1 MFDKQELRELSGY
14 RDEDNLICSFYFP
27 LEKGEP
33 TEEGS
38 QIRLKNMIAEAQA
51 DREHWTSAQLRS
63 VSDDLARIERL
74 ATEEM
79 IVGSGG
85 LAVYACSATGLW
97 EVFHL
102 PDRTGPLLAIDH
114 VIRMRPMI
122 EFMNRYRRHCTVLV
136 GKARARIFLVDPAGV
151 EERPEVVGEVPG
163 RHDQGGWAQA
173 RYQRHHDDRVMR
185 HLKETADQTF
195 SLFQSEGFDQLF
207 VAGTDDVVSEF
218 IEYLHQYLRERLAG
232 TFPMEMVSSAGEVGE
247 QTMGAVQELTEER
260 HGSILASLRAEVHA
274 GNLGAA
280 GLEDSLHALQK
291 GQVLRLL
298 VNDDFV
304 ASGERCKACGLLS
317 MTSPCPFCGGETEHL
332 EDIVEHVVTEAF
344 LRNCEIVI
352 VEGENREHL
361 AELGGIGALL
371 RFAD

>member
-14 RDEDNLICSFYFP
+14 RDEENLICSFYFP
-27 LEKGEP
+27 LEKGQP

-38 QIRLKNMIAEAQA
+38 LIRLKNMITEAQA
-51 DREHWTSAQLRS
+51 DREHWTSAQLKS

-74 ATEEM
+74 TTEEM
-79 IVGSGG
+79 VVGSGG
-85 LAVYACSATGLW
+85 LAVYACSAAGLW
-97 EVFHL
+97 EVFRL
-102 PDRTGPLLAIDH
+102 ADRMGPLLAVDH

-122 EFMNRYRRHCTVLV
+122 EFMNRYQRHCTVLV
-136 GKARARIFLVDPAGV
+136 GKGRARIFLVDPAGV
-151 EERPEVVGEVPG
+151 EERPEVLGEVPG

-195 SLFQSEGFDQLF
+195 SLFQSEHFDQLF
-207 VAGTDDVVSEF
+207 VAGTDEVVSEF

-232 TFPMEMVSSAGEVGE
+232 TFPMEMVSSAVEVGE
-247 QTMGAVQELTEER
+247 QTMSVVRELTEER
-260 HGSILASLRAEVHA
+260 HGDSIASLRAEVHT

-280 GLEDSLHALQK
+280 GLEDTLHVLQK

-298 VNDDFV
+298 VNDNFV
-304 ASGERCKACGLLS
+304 APGERCKGCGLLS

-344 LRNCEIVI
+344 LRNCEITI
-352 VEGENREHL
+352 VGDENREHL

-371 RFAD
+371 RFVD